1 VGYLSAANTHGGRI
15 DHHEVRVGQECESNR
30 HDHEGSRESKEQR
43 CGEEAS
49 QTQIKEMQM
58 KWEERLG
65 MGCDWRYVTS

>member
-1 VGYLSAANTHGGRI
+1 MRGAANLKNS
-15 DHHEVRVGQECESNR
+15 DVE
-30 HDHEGSRESKEQR
+30 KK
-43 CGEEAS
+43 AS